1 MKANGKLTVKAV
13 AAILMTLGGISTAF
27 AHIESGVVM
36 KGVDKVKQIRVNCSQ
51 GRDRLVANIKG
62 GKPKRMFSATL
73 RVQKLPVGDAD
84 SMLVLTDSV
93 VGDSKKSV
101 SRALIQGPGEY
112 LLTVSKAKRK
122 PTQKDNVTI
131 LPMTYEIELHCQN
144 SSGEHTEGDTVVSD

>member
-62 GKPKRMFSATL
+62 GKPKRVFSATL
-73 RVQKLPVGDAD
+73 KVQKLPLSNTDP
-84 SMLVLTDSV
+84 MLVLTDPV
-93 VGDSKKSV
+93 IGDSVKSA
-101 SRALIQGPGEY
+101 SKALIQGPGDY
-112 LLTVSKAKRK
+112 LLTVSKVKKK
-122 PTQKDNVTI
+122 PNQKNSVTN